1 METRV
6 RTDSYLGYGGRII
19 LGRILRHTDF
29 VGGLIDLC
37 RKHKCVMS
45 GVEIA
50 IGSLIYATLSWVRPS
65 AATKRGSERTERK
78 KIEGPLE
85 FVSGQGFICLN
96 DDDPVVHIHGTVCDC
111 DGRLW
116 GGHFFEGGNPVHST
130 MDVLI
135 YELQNV
141 GMHRVHDSE
150 IDLTLPVPYKRG
162 DA

>member
-1 METRV
+1 MMETRV
-6 RTDSYLGYGGRII
+6 RTDFYLGYGGRII

-85 FVSGQGFICLN
+85 FILTRSEE
-96 DDDPVVHIHGTVCDC
+96 
-111 DGRLW
+111 RR
-116 GGHFFEGGNPVHST
+116 
-130 MDVLI
+130 
-135 YELQNV
+135 V
-141 GMHRVHDSE
+141 GKECRSRWS
-150 IDLTLPVPYKRG
+150 PYH
-162 DA
+162 